1 MFPLGRLTIFGGR
14 PFVGKTSFILSI
26 ARVLNAGLL
35 YISLKE
41 EAFKVIDAVRLQE
54 QRKKFL
60 KRWAFNICDIPGI
73 SVEEVEC
80 LIKNRYHTIII
91 NYVEL
96 MNLHNNESNK
106 NINRKEEL
114 RKIYER
120 LDFLAKK
127 YNRRI
132 IGVSMLGRF
141 ENPEVPRF
149 EECIN
154 SLNPVFRNERLIII
168 RDISKYG
175 HKQPK
180 TTTYIELLYKNLLGE
195 EFVDR
200 ISVDKKTKSI
210 IRLVSSKR
218 RQLK

>member
-1 MFPLGRLTIFGGR
+1 M
-14 PFVGKTSFILSI
+14 GKTSFILSI